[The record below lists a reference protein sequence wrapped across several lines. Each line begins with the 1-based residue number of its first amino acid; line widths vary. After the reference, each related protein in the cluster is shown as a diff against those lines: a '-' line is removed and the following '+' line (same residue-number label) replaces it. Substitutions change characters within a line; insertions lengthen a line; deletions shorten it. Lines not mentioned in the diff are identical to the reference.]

1 MWEVPEALDNDYGA
15 GVGDV
20 HVILLLESGFVL
32 QFVLGVQRSGPPESF
47 DQKVLN
53 FFLRLTEIVLGVHD
67 PVLLHF

>member
-1 MWEVPEALDNDYGA
+1 MRPGQIKGHFRAFPAVFQRPGTRKIGNLSDF
-15 GVGDV
+15 
-20 HVILLLESGFVL
+20 S
-32 QFVLGVQRSGPPESF
+32 LGTGPPESF